1 MIDELSNEFVIF
13 YYIISDLVF
22 LVAQALY
29 FSSSFFFSSYF
40 FLNCNKQF
48 LLSIIYL
55 QLSINSPSSLHP
67 SFTSSPL
74 PTLSSLFPSFA
85 VPYSVPEPSS
95 PTPQFFYPY
104 LPIFLSKHTHT
115 PFWVDI
121 HIGTTCACAIL
132 EEHNKYNSNT

>member
-55 QLSINSPSSLHP
+55 QLSVYPPLLPPPLFHFFSPSRL
-67 SFTSSPL
+67 SP
-74 PTLSSLFPSFA
+74 P
-85 VPYSVPEPSS
+85 
-95 PTPQFFYPY
+95 FFHRSPY
-104 LPIFLSKHTHT
+104 LTQYLNHLPQLPNFFIPIFLSSYQNTHT
-115 PFWVDI
+115 PRSGSI
-121 HIGTTCACAIL
+121 YTLGPHAHAQ
-132 EEHNKYNSNT
+132 Y